1 MKFDKEKVLNDLI
14 EFTNQRIVSH
24 LDELSISK
32 DLIKA
37 TCLLDSSFEK
47 KIMNILD
54 LKNRI
59 NTINQLKGKSD
70 FSEIQKVIS
79 RVSKLAE
86 SGNLKTTIFS
96 YKDYVNSDLFE
107 KECENK
113 VFEFIKEL
121 EGIIKLPNWNYSQ
134 LLKLFETNSKNL
146 DELFDNERGV
156 LIMAENPEIRN
167 NRLNLLGLV
176 RNYSLKIA
184 DFTLFSS

>member
-1 MKFDKEKVLNDLI
+1 MAYDSL
-14 EFTNQRIVSH
+14 
-24 LDELSISK
+24 ISK

-37 TCLLDSSFEK
+37 TCFIDLSAER

-59 NTINQLKGKSD
+59 NTINKLKGTPN

-86 SGNLKTTIFS
+86 SGNLKTSIFS
-96 YKDYVNSDLFE
+96 CKDYVNSDLFE
-107 KECENK
+107 KECEFK

-134 LLKLFETNSKNL
+134 LFKLFETNSKNL

-184 DFTLFSS
+184 DFTLFNS

>member
-1 MKFDKEKVLNDLI
+1 
-14 EFTNQRIVSH
+14 
-24 LDELSISK
+24 
-32 DLIKA
+32 
-37 TCLLDSSFEK
+37 
-47 KIMNILD
+47 MNILD

-59 NTINQLKGKSD
+59 NTINQLRGKPN

-96 YKDYVNSDLFE
+96 YKNYVNPDLFE

-121 EGIIKLPNWNYSQ
+121 EEIIKFNNWDYFQ
-134 LLKLFETNSKNL
+134 LFKLFESNANNIN
-146 DELFDNERGV
+146 ELFDNEKGV

-184 DFTLFSS
+184 DFTLFNS

>member
-1 MKFDKEKVLNDLI
+1 MCIRD
-14 EFTNQRIVSH
+14 R
-24 LDELSISK
+24 
-32 DLIKA
+32 
-37 TCLLDSSFEK
+37 
-47 KIMNILD
+47 
-54 LKNRI
+54 
-59 NTINQLKGKSD
+59 LKGTSN

-96 YKDYVNSDLFE
+96 HEYYVNPDLFE
-107 KECENK
+107 KQCENK

-121 EGIIKLPNWNYSQ
+121 EEIIKFNNWDYFQ
-134 LLKLFETNSKNL
+134 LFKLFESNANNIN
-146 DELFDNERGV
+146 ELFDNEKGV

-184 DFTLFSS
+184 DFTLFNS

>member
-1 MKFDKEKVLNDLI
+1 
-14 EFTNQRIVSH
+14 
-24 LDELSISK
+24 
-32 DLIKA
+32 
-37 TCLLDSSFEK
+37 
-47 KIMNILD
+47 MNILD

-59 NTINQLKGKSD
+59 NTINQLKGKPD

-96 YKDYVNSDLFE
+96 YKYYVNPDLFE
-107 KECENK
+107 KQCENK

-134 LLKLFETNSKNL
+134 LFKLFETNSKNL

-184 DFTLFSS
+184 DFTLFNS

>member
-1 MKFDKEKVLNDLI
+1 M
-14 EFTNQRIVSH
+14 
-24 LDELSISK
+24 
-32 DLIKA
+32 
-37 TCLLDSSFEK
+37 
-47 KIMNILD
+47 D

-59 NTINQLKGKSD
+59 NTINQLKVKAN
-70 FSEIQKVIS
+70 FPEIQKVIS

-96 YKDYVNSDLFE
+96 YKDFVNPDLFE

-121 EGIIKLPNWNYSQ
+121 EEIIKLHNWDYFQ
-134 LLKLFETNSKNL
+134 LFRLFETNSNNL
-146 DELFDNERGV
+146 NELFDNERGV
-156 LIMAENPEIRN
+156 LMMAENTEIRK

-184 DFTLFSS
+184 DFTLFNS

>member
-1 MKFDKEKVLNDLI
+1 
-14 EFTNQRIVSH
+14 
-24 LDELSISK
+24 
-32 DLIKA
+32 
-37 TCLLDSSFEK
+37 
-47 KIMNILD
+47 MNILD

-59 NTINQLKGKSD
+59 NTINKLKGQSN

-96 YKDYVNSDLFE
+96 CKYYVNPDLFE

-113 VFEFIKEL
+113 VFELIKEL
-121 EGIIKLPNWNYSQ
+121 EEIIKLTNWDYFQ
-134 LLKLFETNSKNL
+134 LFKLFEANSNNL
-146 DELFDNERGV
+146 NELFDNEKGV
-156 LIMAENPEIRN
+156 LIMAGNPEIRN

-184 DFTLFSS
+184 DFTLFNS